1 MNETVTPKATALG
14 INGHNT
20 LVKPSAADMQII
32 ADLLEKGIVKSHV
45 SKVFPFDEMA
55 DAHLQLESG
64 RTVGKVVLVF

>member
-1 MNETVTPKATALG
+1 MNETVTPKANALG

-20 LVKPSAADMQII
+20 RVKPNAENMATI
-32 ADLLEKGIVKSHV
+32 AGLLQKGIIKSYI
-45 SKVFPFDEMA
+45 SKVFPFEQMA